1 MTNFIGR
8 SIERE
13 EDIKLLQGDARFVDD
28 APFRKDTLHA
38 SFVRSPYPHAKIL
51 NINVSEAIKVN
62 GVEVVLL
69 GEDVKKWSK
78 PFIVG
83 VKQPM
88 EHWCLGVDI
97 AVSYTHLTLPT
108 ICSV

>member
-13 EDIKLLQGDARFVDD
+13 EDIKLLQGEARFVDD
-28 APFRKDTLHA
+28 MPFRKDTLHA

-62 GVEVVLL
+62 GVEAVLL
-69 GEDVKKWSK
+69 GEDCCSHTTVWPSGLRRQTQVLVVQTAWVRT
-78 PFIVG
+78 P
-83 VKQPM
+83 P
-88 EHWCLGVDI
+88 
-97 AVSYTHLTLPT
+97 LT
-108 ICSV
+108 C